1 MRNVVIDNPTGPM
14 RPGPS
19 PHFAAI
25 RGRVLLAIFV
35 AAVAAGVALVG
46 VAYVLLWPEELEIEA
61 APLPD
66 ALTMLAIYALLAL
79 FLWIACLRAGVV
91 NQFSLGSRPDPRE
104 TWVYILL
111 GVPLFAVS
119 LCGVY
124 ILYLPLS
131 YFFPAFVT
139 VWLLESPPLIWWR
152 ADPEFLLAS
161 FINALV
167 IVVIAPVIEETFFR
181 GFLLNRWWRK
191 YGVPRAVIF
200 SSVAFAVVHIQIGM
214 FVFAVLL
221 SLIYVKTRS
230 LIGPIIVHAA
240 NNGIAILPF
249 LLEGVVTGDVKMVY
263 TLEEFRAYWWLALVG
278 AAVGVPWLVWF
289 VKRLF
294 RREAVAA

>member
-25 RGRVLLAIFV
+25 RGRVLLGMFV
-35 AAVAAGVALVG
+35 AAVALLG
-46 VAYVLLWPEELEIEA
+46 VAYVILWPEELEIEE

-66 ALTMLAIYALLAL
+66 ALMGLALYALLAL
-79 FLWIACLRAGVV
+79 FLWLACLKAGVI
-91 NQFSLGSRPDPRE
+91 NQFSLGLRPERRE
-104 TWVYILL
+104 TQTYILL
-111 GVPLFAVS
+111 GVPLIAVS

-131 YFFPAFVT
+131 YLFAAFVT
-139 VWLLESPPLIWWR
+139 WWLLELPPLIWWR
-152 ADPEFLLAS
+152 GDAEALTAS
-161 FINALV
+161 IINALV

-191 YGVPRAVIF
+191 YGVARAVIF
-200 SSVAFAVVHIQIGM
+200 SSVAFAFIHVEIIGGL
-214 FVFAVLL
+214 VFAVVL

-240 NNGIAILPF
+240 NNGIALLPL
-249 LLEGVVTGDVKMVY
+249 LLEGVVTGEIEMVY
-263 TLEEFRAYWWLALVG
+263 TLEEFRSYWWLAPVG

-289 VKRLF
+289 VKRLL

>member
-25 RGRVLLAIFV
+25 RGRVLLGMFV
-35 AAVAAGVALVG
+35 AAVALLG
-46 VAYVLLWPEELEIEA
+46 VAYVILWPEELEIEE

-66 ALTMLAIYALLAL
+66 ALMGLALYALLAL
-79 FLWIACLRAGVV
+79 FLWLACLKAGVI
-91 NQFSLGSRPDPRE
+91 NQFSLGLRPERRE
-104 TWVYILL
+104 TQTYILL
-111 GVPLFAVS
+111 GVPLIAVS

-131 YFFPAFVT
+131 YLFPAFVT
-139 VWLLESPPLIWWR
+139 WWLLELPPLIWWR
-152 ADPEFLLAS
+152 GDAEALTAS
-161 FINALV
+161 IINALV

-191 YGVPRAVIF
+191 YGVARAVIF
-200 SSVAFAVVHIQIGM
+200 SSVAFAFIHVEIIGGL
-214 FVFAVLL
+214 VFAVVL

-240 NNGIAILPF
+240 NNGIALLPL
-249 LLEGVVTGDVKMVY
+249 LLEGVVTGEIEMVY
-263 TLEEFRAYWWLALVG
+263 TLEEFRSYWWLAPVG

-289 VKRLF
+289 VKRLL